1 MGIRKISLIIGIAVV
16 ILGLNYL
23 LNLYNEKFV
32 DVNSKD
38 YIIEQFTKEN
48 IGNKKYFKQHGNVI
62 GDKDY
67 VILDDNNVEE
77 YIYTTNNT
85 WASNGKI
92 EIERIGNETGVEI
105 KNVEVPNK
113 SLDNKNISYEKVV
126 CKNYYLGNK
135 VFIVNKNTKLGKII
149 HVAKDINDIQ
159 HTLYKY
165 RKHIQA
171 NDICTTNVTN
181 MSGMFNDEPMFNQPL
196 NNWDTSNVTN
206 MSSMF
211 YAARQFNQPLNSWDT
226 SKVKD
231 MDSMFRDAVQFNQ
244 PLNSWDTS
252 NVTNMKNMFSGAT
265 EFNQPLNSWDTSNVT
280 NMSSMFNFALS
291 FNQPLDNWNTS
302 NVTNMKNMFS
312 RAKSFNQPL
321 NNWNTSNV
329 KDMDSMFSPEFLIGH
344 PNFHFE

>member
-1 MGIRKISLIIGIAVV
+1 MRIRKISLIIGIAVA

-77 YIYTTNNT
+77 YIVEEYIYTTNNT
-85 WASNGKI
+85 WMPNGKI
-92 EIERIGNETGVEI
+92 EIKRIGNETGVEI

-126 CKNYYLGNK
+126 CNNLYLGNK

-149 HVAKDINDIQ
+149 HVAKDINDIRY
-159 HTLYKY
+159 TLYNY

-211 YAARQFNQPLNSWDT
+211 SGAR
-226 SKVKD
+226 
-231 MDSMFRDAVQFNQ
+231 QFNQ

-265 EFNQPLNSWDTSNVT
+265 EFNQPLDTWDTSKLENKEE
-280 NMSSMFNFALS
+280 MFFGTKYYKPKPISA
-291 FNQPLDNWNTS
+291 FDW
-302 NVTNMKNMFS
+302 
-312 RAKSFNQPL
+312 
-321 NNWNTSNV
+321 
-329 KDMDSMFSPEFLIGH
+329 
-344 PNFHFE
+344 

>member
-105 KNVEVPNK
+105 KNVEVPNT

-159 HTLYKY
+159 HTLYNY

-211 YAARQFNQPLNSWDT
+211 
-226 SKVKD
+226 
-231 MDSMFRDAVQFNQ
+231 
-244 PLNSWDTS
+244 
-252 NVTNMKNMFSGAT
+252 SGAM
-265 EFNQPLNSWDTSNVT
+265 EFNQPLNSWDTSNVKDMRSMFYGAIEFNQPLDSWNTSKVT
-280 NMSSMFNFALS
+280 NMSSMFSNAS
-291 FNQPLDNWNTS
+291 QFNQDISSWNTS
-302 NVTNMKNMFS
+302 RVTDMSGMF
-312 RAKSFNQPL
+312 KSAIKFNQPL

-329 KDMDSMFSPEFLIGH
+329 IDMSEMFRGAKYYEQKPVSAFD
-344 PNFHFE
+344 NF

>member
-1 MGIRKISLIIGIAVV
+1 MGIRKISLIIGIAVA

-85 WASNGKI
+85 WMSNGKI

-159 HTLYKY
+159 HTLYNY

-211 YAARQFNQPLNSWDT
+211 SGARQFNQPLNSWDT
-226 SKVKD
+226 SNVTHMSSMFSGAESFNQPLNNWDTSNVKD

-252 NVTNMKNMFSGAT
+252 NVTNMKNMFP
-265 EFNQPLNSWDTSNVT
+265 EQ
-280 NMSSMFNFALS
+280 
-291 FNQPLDNWNTS
+291 
-302 NVTNMKNMFS
+302 KN
-312 RAKSFNQPL
+312 
-321 NNWNTSNV
+321 
-329 KDMDSMFSPEFLIGH
+329 LINH
-344 PNFHFE
+344 

>member
-1 MGIRKISLIIGIAVV
+1 MRIRKISLIIGIAVV

-105 KNVEVPNK
+105 KNIEVPNT

-159 HTLYKY
+159 HTLYNY

-181 MSGMFNDEPMFNQPL
+181 MSGMFNDNPM
-196 NNWDTSNVTN
+196 
-206 MSSMF
+206 
-211 YAARQFNQPLNSWDT
+211 
-226 SKVKD
+226 
-231 MDSMFRDAVQFNQ
+231 
-244 PLNSWDTS
+244 
-252 NVTNMKNMFSGAT
+252 
-265 EFNQPLNSWDTSNVT
+265 
-280 NMSSMFNFALS
+280 
-291 FNQPLDNWNTS
+291 
-302 NVTNMKNMFS
+302 
-312 RAKSFNQPL
+312 FNQPL

-329 KDMDSMFSPEFLIGH
+329 KDMYFMFYRATKFNQPLNNWNTSNVTNMSAMFSGATEFNQPLDTWDTSKLENKEEMFFGTKYYEQK
-344 PNFHFE
+344 PVSAFDNF

>member
-1 MGIRKISLIIGIAVV
+1 MRIRKISLIIGIAVA

-77 YIYTTNNT
+77 YIVEEYIYTTNNT
-85 WASNGKI
+85 WMPNGKI
-92 EIERIGNETGVEI
+92 EIKRIGNATGVEI
-105 KNVEVPNK
+105 KNIEVPNK

-149 HVAKDINDIQ
+149 HVAKDINDIRY
-159 HTLYKY
+159 TLYNY

-181 MSGMFNDEPMFNQPL
+181 MSGMFNDNPMFNQPL

-206 MSSMF
+206 M
-211 YAARQFNQPLNSWDT
+211 NS
-226 SKVKD
+226 
-231 MDSMFRDAVQFNQ
+231 
-244 PLNSWDTS
+244 
-252 NVTNMKNMFSGAT
+252 MFSGAM
-265 EFNQPLNSWDTSNVT
+265 EFNQPLNS
-280 NMSSMFNFALS
+280 
-291 FNQPLDNWNTS
+291 
-302 NVTNMKNMFS
+302 
-312 RAKSFNQPL
+312 
-321 NNWNTSNV
+321 
-329 KDMDSMFSPEFLIGH
+329 
-344 PNFHFE
+344 

>member
-1 MGIRKISLIIGIAVV
+1 MGIRKISLIIGIAVA

-85 WASNGKI
+85 WMPNGKI
-92 EIERIGNETGVEI
+92 EIKRIGNATGVEI
-105 KNVEVPNK
+105 KNIEVPNK

-126 CKNYYLGNK
+126 CNNLYLGNK

-211 YAARQFNQPLNSWDT
+211 SGAR
-226 SKVKD
+226 
-231 MDSMFRDAVQFNQ
+231 QFNQ

-265 EFNQPLNSWDTSNVT
+265 EFNQPLDTWDTSKLENKEE
-280 NMSSMFNFALS
+280 MFFGTKYYEQKPVSAFDNF
-291 FNQPLDNWNTS
+291 
-302 NVTNMKNMFS
+302 
-312 RAKSFNQPL
+312 
-321 NNWNTSNV
+321 
-329 KDMDSMFSPEFLIGH
+329 
-344 PNFHFE
+344 